1 MNNNQKSKKMDTYG
15 NSGFAE
21 NLEERRIKQIE
32 LNKMKGKTAEEMFG
46 PKPSLPASLLP
57 QNKGGKRRIRQTRS
71 RKNTKRRYN
80 SKRKRRSLKH
90 RR

>member
-46 PKPSLPASLLP
+46 PKLIPLSQL
-57 QNKGGKRRIRQTRS
+57 IETY
-71 RKNTKRRYN
+71 RK
-80 SKRKRRSLKH
+80 
-90 RR
+90 